1 MLKYGMSVWND
12 KRVFCIFRQLTD
24 SAAGKGYSGSVNRN
38 KLLNRIK
45 NASLW
50 KMKMSMQNHTK
61 LLMQLKDFLHKSGY
75 DKSLQIILSKNW
87 LDFLQ
92 KVTYSQINTLKKLSP
107 IEFSKNI
114 NDTKL
119 SDVEKC
125 NNSEKEKKNVILETS
140 EEKTLTGNTS
150 ECKKVS
156 PII

>member
-1 MLKYGMSVWND
+1 M
-12 KRVFCIFRQLTD
+12 TD
-24 SAAGKGYSGSVNRN
+24 SAADKGYSGSVNKN

-61 LLMQLKDFLHKSGY
+61 LLMQLKNFLYKSGY

-114 NDTKL
+114 NDTKI

-140 EEKTLTGNTS
+140 EEKTSITNTS

-156 PII
+156 QII

>member
-1 MLKYGMSVWND
+1 M
-12 KRVFCIFRQLTD
+12 TD
-24 SAAGKGYSGSVNRN
+24 SAADKGYSGSVNKN

-61 LLMQLKDFLHKSGY
+61 LLMQLKNFLYKSGY

-114 NDTKL
+114 NDTKI

-140 EEKTLTGNTS
+140 EEKTITNTS

-156 PII
+156 QII

>member
-1 MLKYGMSVWND
+1 M
-12 KRVFCIFRQLTD
+12 TD
-24 SAAGKGYSGSVNRN
+24 SAADKGYSGSVNRN

-114 NDTKL
+114 NDTKI

-140 EEKTLTGNTS
+140 EEKTLITNTN

-156 PII
+156 QII

>member
-1 MLKYGMSVWND
+1 M
-12 KRVFCIFRQLTD
+12 TD
-24 SAAGKGYSGSVNRN
+24 SAADKGYSGSVNKN

-61 LLMQLKDFLHKSGY
+61 LLMQLKNFLYKSGY

-114 NDTKL
+114 NDTKI

-140 EEKTLTGNTS
+140 EEKTSITNTS
-150 ECKKVS
+150 EYKKVS
-156 PII
+156 QII